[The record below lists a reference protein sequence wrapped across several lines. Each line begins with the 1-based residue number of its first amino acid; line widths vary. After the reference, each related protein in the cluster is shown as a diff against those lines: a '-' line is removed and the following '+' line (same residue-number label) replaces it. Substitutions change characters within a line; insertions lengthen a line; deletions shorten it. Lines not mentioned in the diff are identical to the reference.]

1 MGISLGSKTYGSNSH
16 AMAVLKCSDAQQGR
30 EHTGNSKER
39 GSSGRERGTTGDRRQ
54 WTLRRG
60 SMDDGSK
67 LGGLGEYFRG
77 TVTILAGS
85 N

>member
-1 MGISLGSKTYGSNSH
+1 M
-16 AMAVLKCSDAQQGR
+16 
-30 EHTGNSKER
+30 KER
-39 GSSGRERGTTGDRRQ
+39 GYSERDRGTAKDRRQ

-67 LGGLGEYFRG
+67 LGGLGEYFGG
-77 TVTILAGS
+77 TGTILAGS